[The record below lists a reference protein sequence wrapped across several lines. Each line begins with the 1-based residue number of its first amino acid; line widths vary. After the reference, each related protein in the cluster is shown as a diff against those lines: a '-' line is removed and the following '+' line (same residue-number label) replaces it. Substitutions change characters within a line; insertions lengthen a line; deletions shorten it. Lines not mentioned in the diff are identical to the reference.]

1 MGKDDRS
8 LTGRPAG
15 QGSPVARSDTGAVD
29 AFLDQAH
36 RVAPAGSSGG
46 GRLVFALDATLSR
59 QPTWDLACRLQA
71 DMFRAAS
78 DVGSLR
84 VQLVYFR
91 GFSECRSSSWIADP
105 AALTSMMTRI
115 QCQGGMTQIGRV
127 LRHVRGA
134 ARVEP
139 LRAFV
144 LVGDAMEEGVDDL
157 CAAAGELGLLGI
169 KGFLFQEGHDPVAEG
184 AFREMARLTGGAYA
198 RFSAGSAD
206 ALRDLLRA
214 AAAYAAGGRPALER
228 IANAGGADARRLLT
242 QVREG

>member
-1 MGKDDRS
+1 MAEKDPIARKIPGLPERGKVSGDIAAFVRKVG
-8 LTGRPAG
+8 TMARPNAA
-15 QGSPVARSDTGAVD
+15 QD
-29 AFLDQAH
+29 
-36 RVAPAGSSGG
+36 
-46 GRLVFALDATLSR
+46 GRLLFALDATMSR

-91 GFSECRSSSWIADP
+91 GFAECRSSSWIADP

-127 LRHVRGA
+127 LRRVRGE
-134 ARVEP
+134 ARAEP
-139 LRAFV
+139 VRAFV
-144 LVGDAMEEGVDDL
+144 LVGDAMEEGVDEL

-169 KGFLFQEGHDPVAEG
+169 KGFLFQEGHDPVAEN

-228 IANAGGADARRLLT
+228 IAAAGGADARRLLT